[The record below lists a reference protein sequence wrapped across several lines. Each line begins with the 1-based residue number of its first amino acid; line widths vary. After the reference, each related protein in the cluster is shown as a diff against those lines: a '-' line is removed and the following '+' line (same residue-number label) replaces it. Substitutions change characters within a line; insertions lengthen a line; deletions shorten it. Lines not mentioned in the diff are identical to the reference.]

1 MNLPNSIT
9 LARIILV
16 PLFLYAL
23 LRGLPYG
30 GIIAAAIFIVAAIS
44 DGVDGYLA
52 RKNKEI
58 TRLGM
63 FLDPLADKLLVSAA
77 LVALVEQGVVST
89 GVAMLMIGRELAVTG
104 LRGIAA
110 AEGTIIAAGP
120 WGKFKTVV
128 QIIFIVTAILSRAA
142 TPGSPL
148 QSLAA
153 FLLQPVLWAAVVLTI
168 WSGVDYGM
176 GYARGLK
183 QKAQEKPG
191 RRFRFR
197 VPLPKSWKR
206 RRVR

>member
-30 GIIAAAIFIVAAIS
+30 GIIAASIFTVAAIS

-52 RKNKEI
+52 RKNKEV
-58 TRLGM
+58 TRLGK

-89 GVAMLMIGRELAVTG
+89 GVAMLMIGREMAVTG

-120 WGKFKTVV
+120 WGKAKTVV
-128 QIIFIVTAILSRAA
+128 QIVFIITAILTRAVLV
-142 TPGSPL
+142 GHPL
-148 QSLAA
+148 QVLAA
-153 FLLQPVLWAAVVLTI
+153 FLMAPVQWAAVALTV
-168 WSGVDYGM
+168 WSGLDYGL
-176 GYARGLK
+176 GYIRGLK
-183 QKAQEKPG
+183 DKSQRG
-191 RRFRFR
+191 RRFKFR
-197 VPLPKSWKR
+197 LPLPKSWKT

>member
-16 PLFLYAL
+16 PVFLYVL

-30 GIIAAAIFIVAAIS
+30 GIIAAGIFTVAAIS

-52 RKNKEI
+52 RKNKEV
-58 TRLGM
+58 TRLGK

-77 LVALVEQGVVST
+77 LIALVEQGVMST
-89 GVAMLMIGRELAVTG
+89 GVAMLMIGREMAVTG

-120 WGKFKTVV
+120 WGKAKTVV
-128 QIIFIVTAILSRAA
+128 QIVFIIAAILARALPA
-142 TPGSPL
+142 GW
-148 QSLAA
+148 
-153 FLLQPVLWAAVVLTI
+153 LLQVLAHYVSIPALWAAVALTI
-168 WSGVDYGM
+168 WSGIDYGL
-176 GYARGLK
+176 GYIRGLK
-183 QKAQEKPG
+183 AQVREP

-197 VPLPKSWKR
+197 VRLPKSWKVR
-206 RRVR
+206 RIR

>member
-16 PLFLYAL
+16 PVFLYVL

-30 GIIAAAIFIVAAIS
+30 GIIAAGIFTVAAIS

-52 RKNKEI
+52 RKNKEV
-58 TRLGM
+58 TRLGK

-77 LVALVEQGVVST
+77 LVALVEQGVIST
-89 GVAMLMIGRELAVTG
+89 AVAMLMIGREMAVTG

-120 WGKFKTVV
+120 WGKAKTVV
-128 QIIFIVTAILSRAA
+128 QIVFIISAILARALPA
-142 TPGSPL
+142 GWFL
-148 QSLAA
+148 QVLAYYVSIPA
-153 FLLQPVLWAAVVLTI
+153 LWAAVALTV
-168 WSGVDYGM
+168 WSGIDYGL
-176 GYARGLK
+176 GYIRGLK
-183 QKAQEKPG
+183 AQAKEP

-197 VPLPKSWKR
+197 VPLPKSWKAR
-206 RRVR
+206 RIR

>member
-16 PLFLYAL
+16 PIFLYVL

-30 GIIAAAIFIVAAIS
+30 GIIAAGIFTVAAIS

-52 RKNKEI
+52 RKNKEV
-58 TRLGM
+58 TRLGK

-77 LVALVEQGVVST
+77 LIALVEQGVIST
-89 GVAMLMIGRELAVTG
+89 GVAMMMVGREMAVTG

-120 WGKFKTVV
+120 WGKAKTVV
-128 QIIFIVTAILSRAA
+128 QIVFIIAAILAHSL
-142 TPGSPL
+142 PMGWPL
-148 QSLAA
+148 QVLAHYVSV
-153 FLLQPVLWAAVVLTI
+153 PMLWAAVALTI
-168 WSGVDYGM
+168 WSGIDYGL
-176 GYARGLK
+176 GYIRGLK
-183 QKAQEKPG
+183 AQVKEP

-197 VPLPKSWKR
+197 VRLPKAWKVR
-206 RRVR
+206 RIR

>member
-16 PLFLYAL
+16 PVFLYVL

-30 GIIAAAIFIVAAIS
+30 GIIAAGIFTVAAIS

-52 RKNKEI
+52 RKNKEV
-58 TRLGM
+58 TRLGK

-77 LVALVEQGVVST
+77 LVALVEQGVIST
-89 GVAMLMIGRELAVTG
+89 AVAMLMIGREMAVTG

-120 WGKFKTVV
+120 WGKAKTVV
-128 QIIFIVTAILSRAA
+128 QIVFIISAILAR
-142 TPGSPL
+142 
-148 QSLAA
+148 SLPAGW
-153 FLLQPVLWAAVVLTI
+153 LLQILAHYVSIPALWAAVALTV
-168 WSGVDYGM
+168 WSGIDYGL
-176 GYARGLK
+176 GYIRGLK
-183 QKAQEKPG
+183 AQAKEP

-197 VPLPKSWKR
+197 VPVPKSWKAR
-206 RRVR
+206 RIR